1 MSKVLHNDEVVTN
14 VFLFMVAGYETT
26 STALAYC
33 TYVLAKEQDVQ
44 DKLIDEINQTNWDDI
59 DGEKVYETAMDLS
72 YLDLFI
78 REVLR
83 MYPLA
88 SKPMSRE
95 CNTTATVCGYTIEKG
110 SFIRSFEIICN
121 LFFSLQERLSNLMCS
136 VFIMIL
142 IYGVLKIQICSYL
155 NDMKLNV
162 IHLHGCRLVSVREI
176 ALV

>member
-1 MSKVLHNDEVVTN
+1 MSKVLHTDEVVTN

-33 TYVLAKEQDVQ
+33 TYVLAREQDVQ
-44 DKLIDEINQTNWDDI
+44 EKLVDEINQTNWDDA
-59 DGEKVYETAMDLS
+59 DGEKVYEIAMNLS

-95 CNTTATVCGYTIEKG
+95 CNTTTTVCGYTIDEG
-110 SFIRSFEIICN
+110 LFI
-121 LFFSLQERLSNLMCS
+121 
-136 VFIMIL
+136 
-142 IYGVLKIQICSYL
+142 
-155 NDMKLNV
+155 
-162 IHLHGCRLVSVREI
+162 
-176 ALV
+176 